1 MEINRLNDCRI
12 WKYDFFDIIFVEEYR
27 DTEFRKTIEFKNKT
41 IYKMDFIFNTYNV
54 KPINASS
61 ALEGV
66 YMLVHHYRQYDNYRI
81 CYEAPLIGCF
91 FYGLKFK
98 NVKVV

>member
-1 MEINRLNDCRI
+1 
-12 WKYDFFDIIFVEEYR
+12 
-27 DTEFRKTIEFKNKT
+27 
-41 IYKMDFIFNTYNV
+41 MDFIFNTYNV

-81 CYEAPLIGCF
+81 CYKAPLIGCF
-91 FYGLKFK
+91 FYGSERRRLRE
-98 NVKVV
+98 VKVRNFDS